1 MGKHLGRSGLKLAV
15 PGKTARKANAKTP
28 PAKSSGARTGPNVVA
43 RLAIPDRSASEPAE
57 GYGLQ
62 IGAQLKEIRKKKHV
76 TLDALAKQVGFTKG
90 YLSKL
95 ETGSKVPPIAT
106 LARIAHALHVDITSL
121 LQQPNEPA
129 PTVDATE
136 VSVVR
141 ADQRPRIIRGGSTF
155 GYDYQGLTQG
165 NVKSG
170 RMQPFIFSFPSQLLR
185 EVYFE
190 HEGEELMF
198 VLSGKVEIEIG
209 KKRYQ
214 LLPGDCIH
222 FQAFVRHRA
231 CGMDGEAKALV
242 VILDEPDAQRG

>member
-1 MGKHLGRSGLKLAV
+1 MRKHPQSGSKIGAS
-15 PGKTARKANAKTP
+15 GKTAPLKTNAKAP
-28 PAKSSGARTGPNVVA
+28 PSKVNRTSTAVNGVA
-43 RLAIPDRSASEPAE
+43 RQTIRDRSADEQAE
-57 GYGLQ
+57 AYGFQ

-76 TLDALAKQVGFTKG
+76 TLDALAQQVGFTKG

-106 LARIAHALHVDITSL
+106 LARIAHALHVDITAL
-121 LQQPNEPA
+121 LQQPNLQSPA
-129 PTVDATE
+129 ADATE

-141 ADQRPRIIRGGSTF
+141 SDERPRIIRGGSTF

-170 RMQPFIFSFPSQLLR
+170 RLQPFIFTFPAQLLR

-209 KKRYQ
+209 SQRYK
-214 LLPGDCIH
+214 LSPGDCIH
-222 FQAFVRHRA
+222 FQGFVRHRA
-231 CGMDGEAKALV
+231 CGIDGEAKALV
-242 VILDEPDAQRG
+242 VILDEAEPLLG